1 MHLGMHT
8 DIRAHVHARACA
20 CLRACTCACTH
31 TCTARTRT
39 HMHMHAHLHAC
50 THTRTHACARARI
63 HARARTHRKLE
74 AVESISII
82 EIGSASS
89 IPACMHSSDQCTLR
103 VVDRPDMRMMYMSPQ
118 IPSGRSSRKPINTFE
133 HVSVTSFL
141 ASSYSFVC
149 FSVYLAD
156 QCS

>member
-8 DIRAHVHARACA
+8 DIRANVHAHACA

-39 HMHMHAHLHAC
+39 HMHMHAHLHAH
-50 THTRTHACARARI
+50 THARMCARTHP
-63 HARARTHRKLE
+63 RARTHAQE
-74 AVESISII
+74 ARSGGEHQHHRNRFSVLDPCLHALFGSIR
-82 EIGSASS
+82 
-89 IPACMHSSDQCTLR
+89 TLR